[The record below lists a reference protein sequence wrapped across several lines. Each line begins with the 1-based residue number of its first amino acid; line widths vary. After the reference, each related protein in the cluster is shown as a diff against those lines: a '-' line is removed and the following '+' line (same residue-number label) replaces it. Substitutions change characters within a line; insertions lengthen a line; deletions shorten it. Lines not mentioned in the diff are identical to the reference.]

1 MRAEVEMSPHRVLA
15 ESHSHSMMPH
25 ACAGGGWERTTT
37 SWNLIWCYENCF
49 KESCIELRKDLGRCV
64 KDKGGGFK
72 CFRKARQFV
81 EWSRSVRAKKPYV
94 LFTDWREVKQCVA
107 AMTIQAFSSRAVATV
122 VFCMD
127 ARQQRRAQLWADSLT
142 ELGSVH
148 IVQGFPSADV
158 DIKRLLT
165 QAFQV
170 SDGHDGQAMYFNHG
184 AQVGETKSISRLTL
198 PKPARDEMEAA
209 DASVQKLPQPEST
222 QLNGGVQALC
232 MFQHTKATNDGV
244 QEHGLSQLEL
254 LKKDDEKRLQM
265 LQSHHE
271 NCSTATPVVSQ
282 AAAATVTFPSSVG
295 PHVAKIWTLLKC
307 PMQVERALLDAMPDH
322 YED

>member
-1 MRAEVEMSPHRVLA
+1 MRGEVEMSPHSVPA
-15 ESHSHSMMPH
+15 ESHRHSMMPH
-25 ACAGGGWERTTT
+25 PCAGWERTAT

-49 KESCIELRKDLGRCV
+49 KETYIELRKAFGRCV

-107 AMTIQAFSSRAVATV
+107 AMTLQASTSRALSTV

-127 ARQQRRAQLWADSLT
+127 TRQQRRAQLWADSLT
-142 ELGSVH
+142 ELGPIH
-148 IVQGFPSADV
+148 LFQGFPSV
-158 DIKRLLT
+158 ELDIQHLLT

-170 SDGHDGQAMYFNHG
+170 SDGHGGQTGNFDRG
-184 AQVGETKSISRLTL
+184 AQVAETRAISMSHL
-198 PKPARDEMEAA
+198 PKPARDELEAA
-209 DASVQKLPQPEST
+209 DASEQKLPQLELT

-232 MFQHTKATNDGV
+232 MFQHTKVTDDGV
-244 QEHGLSQLEL
+244 QEHGFSQLEL

-265 LQSHHE
+265 LQSHNE
-271 NCSTATPVVSQ
+271 NRSTASFVVGQ
-282 AAAATVTFPSSVG
+282 AAPSTVTFPSSVG
-295 PHVAKIWTLLKC
+295 PQVAKIWTLLKC
-307 PMQVERALLDAMPDH
+307 PMQVERALLAAMPDH